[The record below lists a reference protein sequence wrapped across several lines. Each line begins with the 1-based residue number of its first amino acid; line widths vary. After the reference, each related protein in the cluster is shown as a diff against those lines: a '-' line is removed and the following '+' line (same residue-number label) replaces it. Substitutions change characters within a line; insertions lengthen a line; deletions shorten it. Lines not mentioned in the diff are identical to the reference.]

1 MSEHV
6 IAVAVWTAWKL
17 STTIEIV
24 LSSLN
29 CLGFNRKQNCT
40 TPSPEYGDKETNG
53 IFIQKASKKEKHK
66 RFIGV
71 IVWLVGTMDM
81 QNKNIFLISY
91 NYLFFFS
98 IRIQTWVFP
107 SSYTL
112 VVVYFE
118 SVRNLELQPTRR
130 NGRAHVGP
138 RQWSSLQIAI
148 GEWNTVVP
156 SHDSPCWILVFLVI
170 IVRRI
175 TRSIKSVTFLNN
187 CYMITQLRVWKSE
200 IMT

>member
-17 STTIEIV
+17 STTVEIV

-40 TPSPEYGDKETNG
+40 TPSPEYGNKETNG

-91 NYLFFFS
+91 NYLFFFFNKN
-98 IRIQTWVFP
+98 T
-107 SSYTL
+107 
-112 VVVYFE
+112 
-118 SVRNLELQPTRR
+118 NL
-130 NGRAHVGP
+130 
-138 RQWSSLQIAI
+138 S
-148 GEWNTVVP
+148 
-156 SHDSPCWILVFLVI
+156 F
-170 IVRRI
+170 
-175 TRSIKSVTFLNN
+175 SIKLYTCCRILWICSQFRTSA
-187 CYMITQLRVWKSE
+187 YKKKWKSARGSTSVE
-200 IMT
+200 FSTNSDWRMEHSSALPWFPLLNSCISSNNR

>member
-1 MSEHV
+1 
-6 IAVAVWTAWKL
+6 
-17 STTIEIV
+17 
-24 LSSLN
+24 
-29 CLGFNRKQNCT
+29 
-40 TPSPEYGDKETNG
+40 
-53 IFIQKASKKEKHK
+53 
-66 RFIGV
+66 
-71 IVWLVGTMDM
+71 MDM

-91 NYLFFFS
+91 NYLVFFS

-156 SHDSPCWILVFLVI
+156 SHDSPFWILVFLVT

-200 IMT
+200 IFNCKRTTLWFAHLEKFSLHFSSFANIRVNLLHLCYFMVLLYWCFSILAYYYFQVSFKFKIILWAAKIT